1 MKKFTLIFLGILLSA
16 PFAFA
21 GGLVHNTNQSAA
33 WSRML
38 SRGATTEID
47 AVYFNPAG
55 LTKLGDG
62 LHISLSSQSIFQTQ
76 TITASYPYLNQNE
89 YTGTV
94 SAPVFPSVYLAYK
107 TGKFVFSAGIM
118 AIGGGGGA
126 TFDKGVPYMEI
137 PIASMVPA
145 FGGEPYNVTGYSVNM
160 EFKGTSVYWGIQA
173 GISYEINENVSLFA
187 GARYIIA
194 KNTYTG
200 YIKDINLITASGPIP
215 ASDFMNGVAAQATD
229 GAAQASAGST
239 IATGAGNQMEPII
252 EGGGSA
258 LTWEEAVAYGVLTPE
273 QSTVLQGGLIQF
285 GFSPEEVEAMNM
297 AQAQGS
303 YYGTATYLTDL
314 SESLLGQAA
323 ELQAGA
329 SLMGDQ
335 EGDITQTGNGIT
347 PIIGANF
354 SFMEDRL
361 NFGLKYEFQTNMDL
375 TNDVPD
381 GKGFAIGFND
391 DGSVEYLYTNDSTV
405 NADLPAMFSI
415 GMDYQLIEPLK
426 LSLTYHTYLDK
437 QTGWAHPEGEPNEI
451 DNNFWEFA
459 IGLEYDINEQFL
471 VSTGYLHAH
480 TGVNQH
486 YQSNLGFSL
495 STNTVAL
502 GGAWKINDMFKVN
515 LGAYYVMYDKANY
528 TQYEGSGLNTIAY
541 EETYLKS
548 TFTAAIGVDI
558 TLGGK
563 KK

>member
-1 MKKFTLIFLGILLSA
+1 MKRFTLFFLGIILSA
-16 PFAFA
+16 QFVLA
-21 GGLVHNTNQSAA
+21 GGIVHNTNQSAA

-47 AVYFNPAG
+47 GVYFNPAG

-62 LHISLSSQSIFQTQ
+62 LHISLSSQSIFQNQ
-76 TITASYPYLNQNE
+76 TITASYPYLNQSE

-126 TFDKGVPYMEI
+126 SFDKGVPYMEI

-145 FGGEPYNVTGYSVNM
+145 FADMGVTGYSVDM
-160 EFKGTSVYWGIQA
+160 EFKGTSVYWGIQG
-173 GISYEINENVSLFA
+173 GISYEINKNISIFA

-200 YIKDINLITASGPIP
+200 YIRDIHFITADGSNPR
-215 ASDFMNGVAAQATD
+215 ADDFMNGVAGQATAGAAQATD
-229 GAAQASAGST
+229 FATQ
-239 IATGAGNQMEPII
+239 ATGAGNSMEPII
-252 EGGGSA
+252 AGGGGP
-258 LTWEEAVAYGVLTPE
+258 LTWDQAVALGVITPE
-273 QSTVLQGGLIQF
+273 QSTGLQGGLVSF
-285 GFSPEEVEAMNM
+285 GFSEEEVAAMDM

-303 YYGTATYLTDL
+303 YYGTASYLTDL
-314 SESLLGQAA
+314 SVSLLGQAA
-323 ELQAGA
+323 ELHGGA
-329 SLMGDQ
+329 FLMGDQ

-354 SFMEDRL
+354 SFMQDRL

-381 GKGFAIGFND
+381 GKGFAIGFHD
-391 DGSVEYLYTNDSTV
+391 DGSVEYLYANDSTE

-437 QTGWAHPEGEPNEI
+437 ETGWAHPEDSPKEI

-459 IGLEYDINEQFL
+459 IGLEYDINEEFL
-471 VSTGYLHAH
+471 VSTGYLHAE
-480 TGVNQH
+480 TGVNKH

-495 STNTVAL
+495 TTNTFAL

-515 LGAYYVMYDKANY
+515 LGAYYVVYDKANY
-528 TQYEGSGLNTIAY
+528 TQYEGSGVNTIAY

-563 KK
+563 K

>member
-1 MKKFTLIFLGILLSA
+1 MKKFTLLFLGVILSA
-16 PFAFA
+16 QFIFA

-47 AVYFNPAG
+47 GVYFNPAG

-62 LHISLSSQSIFQTQ
+62 FHISLSSQSIFQTQ

-89 YTGTV
+89 YSGTV
-94 SAPVFPSVYLAYK
+94 SAPVFPSIYLAYK
-107 TGKFVFSAGIM
+107 TGKFVFSAGFM
-118 AIGGGGGA
+118 PIGGGGGA

-145 FGGEPYNVTGYSVNM
+145 FADLGVTGYSVDM

-173 GISYEINENVSLFA
+173 GISYEINENVSIFA
-187 GARYIIA
+187 GARYIMA

-200 YIKDINLITASGPIP
+200 YIKDIHFITENGTNPRAD
-215 ASDFMNGVAAQATD
+215 DFMNGVAAQATA
-229 GAAQASAGST
+229 GAAQATDYAT
-239 IATGAGNQMEPII
+239 AATGAGNSMAPII
-252 EGGGSA
+252 EGGGGA
-258 LTWEEAVAYGVLTPE
+258 LTWDQAVALEILTPE
-273 QSTVLQGGLIQF
+273 QSQGLQSGLVSF
-285 GFSPEEVEAMNM
+285 GFSDEEVAAMNM

-303 YYGTATYLTDL
+303 YYGTANYLTDL
-314 SESLLGQAA
+314 SVSLLGQAA
-323 ELQAGA
+323 QLKGGA
-329 SLMGDQ
+329 FLMGDQ

-354 SFMEDRL
+354 SFMQDRL

-381 GKGFAIGFND
+381 GKGFAIGFHK
-391 DGSVEYLYTNDSTV
+391 DGSVEYLYANDSTE

-437 QTGWAHPEGEPNEI
+437 KTGWAHPEDSPKEI

-459 IGLEYDINEQFL
+459 IGLEYDINEKFL
-471 VSTGYLHAH
+471 LSTGYLHAE

-495 STNTVAL
+495 STNTVAF
-502 GGAWKINDMFKVN
+502 GGAYKINDMFKVN

-528 TQYEGSGLNTIAY
+528 TQYQGTGVNTIAY

-563 KK
+563 K

>member
-1 MKKFTLIFLGILLSA
+1 MKKFTLLFLGIILSA

-33 WSRML
+33 WARML

-47 AVYFNPAG
+47 GVYFNPAG

-62 LHISLSSQSIFQTQ
+62 FHISLSSQSIFQKQ
-76 TITASYPYLNQNE
+76 TITASYPYLNNSD
-89 YTGTV
+89 YNGTV

-107 TGKFVFSAGIM
+107 TGKFVFSASFM
-118 AIGGGGGA
+118 PIGGGGGA

-145 FGGEPYNVTGYSVNM
+145 FASMGVTGYSVDM
-160 EFKGTSVYWGIQA
+160 EFKGTSVYWGAQA
-173 GISYEINENVSLFA
+173 GISYEISDHVSVFA
-187 GARYIIA
+187 GARYIMA

-200 YIKDINLITASGPIP
+200 HIKDVHFITADGSNPR
-215 ASDFMNGVAAQATD
+215 ADDFMNGVADQATA
-229 GAAQASAGST
+229 GAAQAADYANQ
-239 IATGAGNQMEPII
+239 ATNAGNSMTPII
-252 EGGGSA
+252 DGGGGV
-258 LTWEEAVAYGVLTPE
+258 LTWDQAVAMEVLTPE
-273 QSTVLQGGLIQF
+273 QSAGLQAGLISF
-285 GFSPEEVEAMNM
+285 GFSDEQVAAMNM

-303 YYGTATYLTDL
+303 YYGTATHLNDMSASYLQ
-314 SESLLGQAA
+314 QAA
-323 ELQAGA
+323 ELHGGA
-329 SLMGDQ
+329 FLMGDQ

-354 SFMEDRL
+354 SFLQDRL
-361 NFGLKYEFQTNMDL
+361 NFGLKYEFKTNMDL
-375 TNDVPD
+375 TNSVPE
-381 GKGFAIGFND
+381 GKGFAIGFHD
-391 DGSVEYLYTNDSTV
+391 DGSVKYLYANDSTV

-426 LSLTYHTYLDK
+426 LSLTYHVYNDK
-437 QTGWAHPEGEPNEI
+437 GTGWAQPENSPKEI

-459 IGLEYDINEQFL
+459 IGLEYDVNEKLL
-471 VSTGYLHAH
+471 VSTGFLHAH

-495 STNTVAL
+495 STNTFAL
-502 GGAWKINDMFKVN
+502 GGAYKINDMFKVN
-515 LGAYYVMYDKANY
+515 LGAYYVMYDKASY
-528 TQYEGSGLNTIAY
+528 TQYQGSGNNTIAY

-558 TLGGK
+558 TIGSK

>member
-1 MKKFTLIFLGILLSA
+1 MKRVTLLFLGILLSTQ
-16 PFAFA
+16 FVFA

-62 LHISLSSQSIFQTQ
+62 FHISLSSQSIFQTQ
-76 TITASYPYLNQNE
+76 TITASYPYLNQSE

-107 TGKFVFSAGIM
+107 TGKFVFSAGLM

-145 FGGEPYNVTGYSVNM
+145 FADFGVTGYSVNM

-173 GISYEINENVSLFA
+173 GISYEFTDNFSVYA
-187 GARYIIA
+187 GARYIMA

-200 YIKDINLITASGPIP
+200 YIKDINLITAGGPIP
-215 ASDFMNGVAAQATD
+215 ASDFMNGVASQATD
-229 GAAQASAGST
+229 GAAQATNYAT
-239 IATGAGNQMEPII
+239 VATGAGNSMEPII
-252 EGGGSA
+252 EGGGGV
-258 LTWEEAVAYGVLTPE
+258 LTWEQAVAMEVLTPA
-273 QSTVLQGGLIQF
+273 QSAGLQAGLVSF
-285 GFSPEEVEAMNM
+285 GFSEEEVAAMNM

-335 EGDITQTGNGIT
+335 EGDITQTGSGIT

-381 GKGFAIGFND
+381 GKGFAIGFHD
-391 DGSVEYLYTNDSTV
+391 DGSVEYLYANDSTE

-437 QTGWAHPEGEPNEI
+437 KTGWAHPENSPNEI
-451 DNNFWEFA
+451 DKNFWEFA
-459 IGLEYDINEQFL
+459 IGLEYDINDKFL
-471 VSTGYLHAH
+471 VSTGYLHAE

-495 STNTVAL
+495 STNTFAL
-502 GGAWKINDMFKVN
+502 GGAYKINDMFKVN
-515 LGAYYVMYDKANY
+515 LGAYYVVYDKANY
-528 TQYEGSGLNTIAY
+528 TQYEGTGHNTIAY

-563 KK
+563 K

>member
-1 MKKFTLIFLGILLSA
+1 MKKFTLIFLGIILSA

-47 AVYFNPAG
+47 GVYFNPAG

-62 LHISLSSQSIFQTQ
+62 LHISFSSQSIFQTQ
-76 TITASYPYLNQNE
+76 TITSSYPYLNQSE
-89 YTGTV
+89 YIGKI

-107 TGKFVFSAGIM
+107 TGKFVFSASFM
-118 AIGGGGGA
+118 AIGGGGGGV
-126 TFDKGVPYMEI
+126 FDKGLPMMEV
-137 PIASMVPA
+137 PIASLVPA
-145 FGGEPYNVTGYSVNM
+145 FSSMGVTGYSADIYVD
-160 EFKGTSVYWGIQA
+160 KTSVYWGIQA
-173 GISYEINENVSLFA
+173 GISYEISENVSVFA
-187 GARYIIA
+187 GARYIMA
-194 KNTYTG
+194 KNVYTG
-200 YIKDINLITASGPIP
+200 HIKDVRFTTTNVDNPNPRAD
-215 ASDFMNGVAAQATD
+215 DFMNDIADQATG
-229 GAAQASAGST
+229 GAL
-239 IATGAGNQMEPII
+239 IATGAGSSMEPII
-252 EGGGSA
+252 EGGGGA
-258 LTWEEAVAYGVLTPE
+258 LTWDQAVALGVLTPE
-273 QSTVLQGGLIQF
+273 QSAGLQGGLVQF
-285 GFSPEEVEAMNM
+285 GFSEDEVAAMNM

-303 YYGTATYLTDL
+303 YYGTATYLTD
-314 SESLLGQAA
+314 QATQ
-323 ELQAGA
+323 LHAGA
-329 SLMGDQ
+329 FLMGDQ

-354 SFMEDRL
+354 SFMQDRL
-361 NFGLKYEFQTNMDL
+361 NFGLKYEFKTKMDL
-375 TNDVPD
+375 TNEVPE
-381 GKGFAIGFND
+381 GKGFAIGYHD
-391 DGSVEYLYTNDSTV
+391 DGSVEYLYANDSTV

-437 QTGWAHPEGEPNEI
+437 QTGWAHPEDSPNEI

-459 IGLEYDINEQFL
+459 IGLEYDINDEFL

-486 YQSNLGFSL
+486 YQSNLSFSL

-502 GGAWKINDMFKVN
+502 GGAYKINDMFKVN
-515 LGAYYVMYDKANY
+515 LGAYYVMYDKGYY
-528 TQYEGSGLNTIAY
+528 TQYEGSGVNTIAY

-548 TFTAAIGVDI
+548 TFVAAIGVDI